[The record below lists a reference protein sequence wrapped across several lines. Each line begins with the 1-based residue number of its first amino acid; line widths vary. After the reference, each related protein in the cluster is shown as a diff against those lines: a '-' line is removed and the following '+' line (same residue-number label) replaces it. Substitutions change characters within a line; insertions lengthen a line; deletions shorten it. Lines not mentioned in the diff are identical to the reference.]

1 MSGPGHPPRSRP
13 AQDPRPITGTTPAN
27 PPGPPRRADLTAIVF
42 RALYPGYDLHAIG
55 SGLHVAVPR
64 NTPCY
69 AHPSIAAIC
78 RCIASSTGSQSPAA
92 ACRNMGAWPVL
103 VGDAGKSECDTM
115 LASPIILYE
124 DPWPR
129 CACGA
134 WR

>member
-69 AHPSIAAIC
+69 AHPSIAAIA
-78 RCIASSTGSQSPAA
+78 RQISQQPPDPGPPA
-92 ACRNMGAWPVL
+92 
-103 VGDAGKSECDTM
+103 
-115 LASPIILYE
+115 
-124 DPWPR
+124 DPS
-129 CACGA
+129 
-134 WR
+134 